1 MTRLFIFSLL
11 AIVVALWVTLYLGF
25 PSDPGYLLIAFG
37 NYTFET
43 SLFALLVAL
52 VVIYGLIRVL
62 LFFLSWINPMRLVSA
77 GKGLSR
83 LGRSSSRSNT
93 VEGLLYLTRGNWQ
106 SSLNLLKKGM
116 NEKDATVINY
126 LAAAYAAYQ
135 LGDRNSWVELLE
147 KAEQRFPA
155 THSTI
160 NYLKARLHFAS
171 GQLEQ
176 SLAVL
181 EELKKHALNDRALL
195 GLLKEVYVELDDWQ
209 NLEALLP
216 NLEKNEILDKDDLEL
231 VRKRIFMEQL
241 YALFHNGTGRVAD
254 NGEGMASVD
263 DATARSTLEALQK
276 KWKKAPSDY
285 LKDEKIVTH
294 YTDLLLK
301 LNEGPLASKIIEDA
315 LSKHW
320 NAALVNLYGQK
331 DYGASDRQLLV
342 AESWLKPNP
351 SDSVLLLTLGRLS
364 MRNQLWGKA
373 REYYETSI
381 KLAPSA
387 EAYGELGR
395 LLKHLGEEEAGE
407 TYLQSY
413 NELLGADLPD
423 LPMPAEEQI
432 TH

>member
-83 LGRSSSRSNT
+83 LGKSSSRSNT

-155 THSTI
+155 AHSTI

-315 LSKHW
+315 LSRHW

-342 AESWLKPNP
+342 AESWLKSSP